1 MHGLPANFDGAFL
14 LGRNLQLICFSA
26 NQIYLHFDN
35 QIMITIEAAFSYERT
50 GAETEASAIDLPVS
64 ESDLMHLLEHSVAK
78 VSGGKDGTLTL
89 VFDNG
94 DHLWCFD
101 DPHYESYHIKHGEQ
115 VIIV

>member
-1 MHGLPANFDGAFL
+1 
-14 LGRNLQLICFSA
+14 
-26 NQIYLHFDN
+26 
-35 QIMITIEAAFSYERT
+35 
-50 GAETEASAIDLPVS
+50 
-64 ESDLMHLLEHSVAK
+64 MHLLEHSVAK